1 MIRLE
6 NITKIYNEKVDDTK
20 ALDDVSLKIEDGEFI
35 SVMGAS
41 GSGKSTLLK
50 IIGCMD
56 TPTAGKYFLDDTEVT
71 AASRSQVHKLRKEKI
86 GYVFQHFALMDYYT
100 AYENIELP
108 LLAANV
114 KRKERKRIILKQMEH
129 LGILSE
135 RNKLPGKMSGGQQQ
149 RLCIARALL
158 KHPKVLILDDSTSAV
173 DTATDAKIKKAFA
186 TKIPGTTKIIVS
198 QRISSIQDA
207 DRILVLENGCVSGFD
222 THENLVENNKV
233 YREIYE
239 VQTQGG
245 GDFDEAGE

>member
-20 ALDDVSLKIEDGEFI
+20 ALDDVSLKIEDGEFVA
-35 SVMGAS
+35 VMGAS

-71 AASRSQVHKLRKEKI
+71 AASRSQIHKLRKEKI

-149 RLCIARALL
+149 RLCIARALG
-158 KHPKVLILDDSTSAV
+158 KETRFLIADEISTMLDLITQ
-173 DTATDAKIKKAFA
+173 
-186 TKIPGTTKIIVS
+186 S
-198 QRISSIQDA
+198 QIWNF
-207 DRILVLENGCVSGFD
+207 LLEEV
-222 THENLVENNKV
+222 KR
-233 YREIYE
+233 REIGLI
-239 VQTQGG
+239 VVSHS
-245 GDFDEAGE
+245 EALLKQVAERKLPFTAEKTTA